1 MKPLPVPEVASCV
14 VCGVLANTTELSC
27 SAFPDGQYRWVCRDF
42 HPCARTLAAAED
54 LRVRGRLGDDLDPAH
69 GAGASARHLAMR
81 AARMRTIGR

>member
-42 HPCARTLAAAED
+42 HPCARNLAAATD
-54 LRVRGRLGDDLDPAH
+54 LHTRGVLGDDLDPAH
-69 GAGASARHLAMR
+69 GPGAARRHLELR